1 MSFRR
6 YEITLPTRYND
17 GSPVEP
23 EKYLITRRDIPARF
37 GALTFFPQPILGEW
51 TYQQVRYEDTNIR
64 IIVDV
69 EDTPQNSS
77 SLSTLSKF
85 SRNDFEWRRGERLV
99 ACLSGN
105 VGRRTL
111 DHTH

>member
-23 EKYLITRRDIPARF
+23 EKYLITRRDIAARF
-37 GALTFFPQPILGEW
+37 GALTFLPQPIHGEW
-51 TYQQVRYEDTNIR
+51 THQDMRYEDTNIR

-69 EDTPQNSS
+69 EDTPQNSQFFAAFKE
-77 SLSTLSKF
+77 TLKKRFQQIEIWIVSYEI
-85 SRNDFEWRRGERLV
+85 RIV
-99 ACLSGN
+99 
-105 VGRRTL
+105 
-111 DHTH
+111 

>member
-23 EKYLITRRDIPARF
+23 EKYLITRRDLAGRF
-37 GALTFFPQPILGEW
+37 GALTFLPQPIHGEW
-51 TYQQVRYEDTNIR
+51 THQEMRYEDVNIR

-69 EDTPQNSS
+69 EDTPQNSEFFANFKQVLKQRFRQLEIWIVS
-77 SLSTLSKF
+77 YEI
-85 SRNDFEWRRGERLV
+85 RIV
-99 ACLSGN
+99 
-105 VGRRTL
+105 
-111 DHTH
+111 

>member
-23 EKYLITRRDIPARF
+23 EKYLITRRDIAARF
-37 GALTFFPQPILGEW
+37 GALTFLPQPIHGEW
-51 TYQQVRYEDTNIR
+51 THQEVRYEDTNIR

-69 EDTPQNSS
+69 EDTPQNSEFFVRFKQV
-77 SLSTLSKF
+77 LK
-85 SRNDFEWRRGERLV
+85 ERF
-99 ACLSGN
+99 
-105 VGRRTL
+105 RQL
-111 DHTH
+111 DIWIVSHEIRIV

>member
-23 EKYLITRRDIPARF
+23 EKYLITRRDLAARF
-37 GALTFFPQPILGEW
+37 GALTFLPQPIFGEW
-51 TYQQVRYEDTNIR
+51 THQQVRYEDTNIR

-69 EDTPQNSS
+69 QDTPENAEFFVSFKQV
-77 SLSTLSKF
+77 LK
-85 SRNDFEWRRGERLV
+85 ERF
-99 ACLSGN
+99 
-105 VGRRTL
+105 RQL
-111 DHTH
+111 DIWIVSNEIRIV